1 MAETKKLK
9 IGVVG
14 LGFIGPAHIEGIR
27 RQGVEVQGIA
37 EFTPELAREKAKEL
51 NIPVAYSSYEEM
63 LADPDIDVV
72 HVCSPNFLH
81 FPQAKM
87 ALQAGKH
94 VVCEKPLTITSAEA
108 KELVELA
115 REKKLVNAINFN
127 LRFYP
132 VNFEARHLVHQEN
145 FGNVF
150 IVQGSY
156 LQDWLLYPTDWN
168 WRLDK
173 DQGGTLRAVAD
184 IGSHWIDLVMFVTGL
199 KVDEVFADLKTFY
212 PIRKKPVQRV
222 ETFSNKNQPAAVE
235 YEDKPIKT
243 EDYASILFRFSNG
256 ARGVLSVSQVSA
268 GRKNRLFYE
277 IDGSES
283 AVSWDSEHPND
294 LWVGH
299 RNRMNESLIKDPSLM
314 SDEAKS
320 VSSYP
325 GGHAE
330 GFPDTFKQLQ
340 KKAYAY
346 ILKNDFSVIPDF
358 PTFLDGYI
366 SLIIEEAILKSSQTG
381 TWVKVIE

>member
-1 MAETKKLK
+1 MSEEKKLK

-27 RQGVEVQGIA
+27 RQGVEVHGIA

-63 LADPDIDVV
+63 LADPDIDAV

-87 ALQAGKH
+87 ALLAGKH

-132 VNFEARHLVHQEN
+132 VNFEARHLVHQES

-184 IGSHWIDLVMFVTGL
+184 IGSHWIDLVMFITGL
-199 KVDEVFADLKTFY
+199 KVDEVFADLKTFH

-222 ETFSNKNQPAAVE
+222 ETFSNKNQPAAIE
-235 YEDKPIKT
+235 YEEKPIKT

-346 ILKNDFSVIPDF
+346 ILKNDFSVKPDF

-366 SLIIEEAILKSSQTG
+366 SLVIEEAILKSSQTG

>member
-1 MAETKKLK
+1 MSEEKKLK

-27 RQGVEVQGIA
+27 RQGVEVHGIA

-132 VNFEARHLVHQEN
+132 VNFEARHLVHQET
-145 FGNVF
+145 FGNIF

-199 KVDEVFADLKTFY
+199 KVDEVFADLKTFH

-243 EDYASILFRFSNG
+243 EDYASVLFRFSNG

-346 ILKNDFSVIPDF
+346 ILKNDFSVKPDF
-358 PTFLDGYI
+358 PTFMDGYI
-366 SLIIEEAILKSSQTG
+366 SLVIEEAILKSSQTG
-381 TWVKVIE
+381 TWVKVIV

>member
-27 RQGVEVQGIA
+27 RQGVEVHGIA

-184 IGSHWIDLVMFVTGL
+184 IGSHWIDLVMFITGL
-199 KVDEVFADLKTFY
+199 KVDEVFADLKTFH

-222 ETFSNKNQPAAVE
+222 ETFSNKNQPAAIE
-235 YEDKPIKT
+235 YEEKPIKT

-346 ILKNDFSVIPDF
+346 ILKNDFSVKPDF

-366 SLIIEEAILKSSQTG
+366 SLVIEEAILKSSQTG

>member
-27 RQGVEVQGIA
+27 RQGVEVHGIA

-184 IGSHWIDLVMFVTGL
+184 IGSHWIDLVMFITGL
-199 KVDEVFADLKTFY
+199 QVDEVFADLKTFH

-222 ETFSNKNQPAAVE
+222 ETFSNKNQPAAIE

-243 EDYASILFRFSNG
+243 EDYASILFRLSNG

-346 ILKNDFSVIPDF
+346 ILKNDFSVKPDF

-366 SLIIEEAILKSSQTG
+366 SLVIEEAILKSSQTG

>member
-132 VNFEARHLVHQEN
+132 VNFEARHLVHQES

-222 ETFSNKNQPAAVE
+222 ETFSNKNQPAAIE

-346 ILKNDFSVIPDF
+346 ILKNDFSIKPDF

-366 SLIIEEAILKSSQTG
+366 SLVIEEAILKSSQTG

>member
-27 RQGVEVQGIA
+27 RQGVEVHGIA

-132 VNFEARHLVHQEN
+132 VNFEARHLVHQES

-199 KVDEVFADLKTFY
+199 KVDEVFADLKTFH

-346 ILKNDFSVIPDF
+346 ILKNDFSVKPDF

-366 SLIIEEAILKSSQTG
+366 SLVIEEAILKSSQTG

>member
-1 MAETKKLK
+1 MTVDRKLK

-27 RQGVEVQGIA
+27 RQGVEVHGIA
-37 EFTPELAREKAKEL
+37 EFSPELARAKAAEL
-51 NIPVAYSSYEEM
+51 NIPVAYASYEKM
-63 LADPDIDVV
+63 LLDPEIDVV
-72 HVCSPNFLH
+72 HICSPNFLH
-81 FPQAKM
+81 YPQAKQ
-87 ALQAGKH
+87 ALLAGKH
-94 VVCEKPLTITSAEA
+94 VVCEKPLTITSAQA

-115 REKKLVNAINFN
+115 KEKHLVNALNFN

-132 VNFEARHLVHQEN
+132 VNFEARHLVQQPD
-145 FGNVF
+145 FGDIF

-168 WRLDK
+168 WRLDS

-184 IGSHWIDLVMFVTGL
+184 IGSHWIDLVMFITSL
-199 KVDEVFADLKTFY
+199 KVDEVFADLKTFH
-212 PIRKKPVQRV
+212 PIRKKPLKSV
-222 ETFSNKNQPAAVE
+222 ETFSNKEQRGAVE
-235 YEDKPIKT
+235 YEDKPIHT

-256 ARGVLSVSQVSA
+256 ARGTLSVSQVSA

-277 IDGSES
+277 VDGAQS
-283 AVSWDSEHPND
+283 AVSWESEHPND

-299 RNRMNESLIKDPSLM
+299 RDRMNENLIKDASLM

-320 VSSYP
+320 VTSYP

-340 KKAYAY
+340 KKVYAY
-346 ILKNDFSVIPDF
+346 ILKNDFSAKPDF
-358 PTFLDGYI
+358 PTFADGYT
-366 SLIIEEAILKSSQTG
+366 SLIIEEAILKSSQMG
-381 TWVKVIE
+381 SWVKVEE

>member
-1 MAETKKLK
+1 MSKDGKLK

-27 RQGVEVQGIA
+27 RQGVEVRGIA
-37 EFTPELAREKAKEL
+37 EFTPELAREKASEL
-51 NIPVAYSSYEEM
+51 NIPVAYTSYEAM
-63 LADPDIDVV
+63 LADPEIDVV

-81 FPQAKM
+81 FPQAKL

-94 VVCEKPLTITSAEA
+94 VVCEKPLTITSAQA

-132 VNFEARHLVHQEN
+132 VNFEARHLVKQN
-145 FGNVF
+145 DFGNIF

-168 WRLDK
+168 WRLDS

-199 KVDEVFADLKTFY
+199 KVEEVFADLKTFY
-212 PIRKKPVQRV
+212 PIRKKPVSRV
-222 ETFSNKNQPAAVE
+222 ETFANKNQSKAVE

-243 EDYASILFRFSNG
+243 EDYASILFHFSNG

-268 GRKNRLFYE
+268 GRKNRLWYE

-283 AVSWDSEHPND
+283 AVSWDSEHHND
-294 LWVGH
+294 LWLGH
-299 RNRMNESLIKDPSLM
+299 RNRLNESLIKDPSLM
-314 SDEAKS
+314 SDEAKA
-320 VSSYP
+320 VDSYP

-340 KKAYAY
+340 KKVYAY
-346 ILKNDFSVIPDF
+346 ILKQDFSVKPDF
-358 PTFLDGYI
+358 PTFMDGYV
-366 SLIIEEAILKSSQTG
+366 SLLIEEAILKSSQTG

>member
-27 RQGVEVQGIA
+27 RQGVEVHGIA

-132 VNFEARHLVHQEN
+132 VNFEARHLVHQES

-199 KVDEVFADLKTFY
+199 KVDEVFADLKTFH

-346 ILKNDFSVIPDF
+346 ILKNDFSVKPDF

-366 SLIIEEAILKSSQTG
+366 SLVIEEAILKSSQTG
-381 TWVKVIE
+381 TWVKVIQ

>member
-1 MAETKKLK
+1 MAEMKKLK

-27 RQGVEVQGIA
+27 RQGVEVHGIA
-37 EFTPELAREKAKEL
+37 EFNPEMAREKAKEL
-51 NIPVAYSSYEEM
+51 NIPMAYSSYEEM

-72 HVCSPNFLH
+72 HICSPNFLH

-115 REKKLVNAINFN
+115 REKKLVNVINFN

-132 VNFEARHLVHQEN
+132 VNFEARHLVHQES

-173 DQGGTLRAVAD
+173 DQGGTLRVVAD
-184 IGSHWIDLVMFVTGL
+184 IGSHWIDLVMFITGL

-212 PIRKKPVQRV
+212 PIRKKPMQRV
-222 ETFSNKNQPAAVE
+222 ETFSNKDQPAAIE

-243 EDYASILFRFSNG
+243 EDYASVLFRFSNG

-268 GRKNRLFYE
+268 GRKNQLFYE

-346 ILKNDFSVIPDF
+346 ILKNDFSVKPDF
-358 PTFLDGYI
+358 PTFMDGYI
-366 SLIIEEAILKSSQTG
+366 SLVIEEAILKSSQTG

>member
-27 RQGVEVQGIA
+27 RQGVEVHGIA

-132 VNFEARHLVHQEN
+132 VNFEARHLVHQGS

-222 ETFSNKNQPAAVE
+222 ETFSNKNQPAAIE

-330 GFPDTFKQLQ
+330 GLPDTFKQLQ

-346 ILKNDFSVIPDF
+346 ILKNDFSVKPDF

-366 SLIIEEAILKSSQTG
+366 SLVIEEAILKSSQTG

>member
-132 VNFEARHLVHQEN
+132 VNFEARHLVHQES

-199 KVDEVFADLKTFY
+199 KVDEVFADLKTFH

-346 ILKNDFSVIPDF
+346 ILKNDFSVKPDF

-366 SLIIEEAILKSSQTG
+366 SLVIEEAILKSSQTG

>member
-27 RQGVEVQGIA
+27 RQGVEVHGIA

-132 VNFEARHLVHQEN
+132 VNFEARHLVHQES

-184 IGSHWIDLVMFVTGL
+184 IGSHWIDLVMFITGL
-199 KVDEVFADLKTFY
+199 KVDEVFADLKTFH

-222 ETFSNKNQPAAVE
+222 ETFSNKNQPAAIE

-346 ILKNDFSVIPDF
+346 ILKNDFSVKPDF

-366 SLIIEEAILKSSQTG
+366 SLVIEEAILKSSQTG

>member
-1 MAETKKLK
+1 MSKDGKLK

-27 RQGVEVQGIA
+27 RQGVEVRGIA
-37 EFTPELAREKAKEL
+37 EFTSDLAREKAGQL

-63 LADPDIDVV
+63 LKDPEIDVV
-72 HVCSPNFLH
+72 HICSPNFLH
-81 FPQAKM
+81 FPQAKQ
-87 ALQAGKH
+87 ALLAGKH

-115 REKKLVNAINFN
+115 KEKKLVNAINFN

-132 VNFEARHLVHQEN
+132 VNFEARHLVQKAD

-150 IVQGSY
+150 VVQGSY

-168 WRLDK
+168 WRLEL
-173 DQGGTLRAVAD
+173 DQGGSLRAVAD

-199 KVDEVFADLKTFY
+199 KVAEVFADLKTFY
-212 PIRKKPVQRV
+212 PIRKKTVSRV
-222 ETFSNKNQPAAVE
+222 ETFSNQGQNAAVE
-235 YEDKPIKT
+235 YEDKQIQT
-243 EDYASILFRFSNG
+243 EDYASILFRFENG
-256 ARGVLSVSQVSA
+256 AKGILSVSQMSA

-277 IDGSES
+277 IDGAKS

-299 RNRMNESLIKDPSLM
+299 RDRPNETLIKDPSLL
-314 SDEAKS
+314 SDEAKA

-340 KKAYAY
+340 KKVYAY
-346 ILKNDFSVIPDF
+346 ILKNDFSVEPDF
-358 PTFLDGYI
+358 PTFTDGYV
-366 SLIIEEAILKSSQTG
+366 SLLIEEAILKSSQTD
-381 TWVKVIE
+381 TWVKVVK

>member
-1 MAETKKLK
+1 MVETRKLR

-27 RQGVEVQGIA
+27 RQGVEVHGIA

-132 VNFEARHLVHQEN
+132 VNFEARHLVHQES

-184 IGSHWIDLVMFVTGL
+184 IGSHWIDLVMFITGL
-199 KVDEVFADLKTFY
+199 KVDEVFADLKTFH

-346 ILKNDFSVIPDF
+346 ILKNDFSVKPDF

-366 SLIIEEAILKSSQTG
+366 SLVIEEAILKSSQTG